1 MSVSIDCLLY
11 RRGYEMLLRK
21 LLGYRQ
27 HPAII
32 ALHSWSPFFNHPNFF
47 STAED
52 PIQSIVAYYGLQ
64 SVSMRNALF
73 HATWQRQQNF
83 KGSQWLCDNIH
94 PNTLGHRS
102 TPSIIHIQNCMLHI
116 TIPQIFHSLSC
127 AQFDRLAIASGGSYY
142 GCQTPYMFFSLT
154 SLTSHIGPG
163 KWAEKKL
170 AGIAVYACLCASF
183 LPSIHPCIKSSIQI
197 SKTPC
202 THKQKCLPQS
212 S

>member
-1 MSVSIDCLLY
+1 MCLSRDCMLC

-73 HATWQRQQNF
+73 HPTWQRRQNF
-83 KGSQWLCDNIH
+83 KGSQWLCDSIH

-102 TPSIIHIQNCMLHI
+102 APSNIYITNYMLHI
-116 TIPQIFHSLSC
+116 PTPQIQHNMSR
-127 AQFDRLAIASGGSYY
+127 AQSYLWAAASGGSYY
-142 GCQTPYMFFSLT
+142 VCQMP
-154 SLTSHIGPG
+154 
-163 KWAEKKL
+163 
-170 AGIAVYACLCASF
+170 
-183 LPSIHPCIKSSIQI
+183 
-197 SKTPC
+197 
-202 THKQKCLPQS
+202 
-212 S
+212 

>member
-1 MSVSIDCLLY
+1 MRSRPSPCILYQYLSGCVCESMSLSFDCMLC

-73 HATWQRQQNF
+73 HPTWQRRQNF
-83 KGSQWLCDNIH
+83 KGSQWLCDSIH

-102 TPSIIHIQNCMLHI
+102 APSNIYITNYMLHI
-116 TIPQIFHSLSC
+116 PTPQIQHNMSR
-127 AQFDRLAIASGGSYY
+127 AQSYLWAAASGGSYY
-142 GCQTPYMFFSLT
+142 VCQMP
-154 SLTSHIGPG
+154 
-163 KWAEKKL
+163 
-170 AGIAVYACLCASF
+170 
-183 LPSIHPCIKSSIQI
+183 
-197 SKTPC
+197 
-202 THKQKCLPQS
+202 
-212 S
+212 

>member
-1 MSVSIDCLLY
+1 MCVSMSLSFDCMMC

-73 HATWQRQQNF
+73 HPTWQRQQNF

-102 TPSIIHIQNCMLHI
+102 APSTIYNQNYMLYII
-116 TIPQIFHSLSC
+116 IPQMYHNIFC
-127 AQFDRLAIASGGSYY
+127 AQSYLCSAASEGSYCT
-142 GCQTPYMFFSLT
+142 CQMT
-154 SLTSHIGPG
+154 
-163 KWAEKKL
+163 
-170 AGIAVYACLCASF
+170 
-183 LPSIHPCIKSSIQI
+183 
-197 SKTPC
+197 
-202 THKQKCLPQS
+202 
-212 S
+212 